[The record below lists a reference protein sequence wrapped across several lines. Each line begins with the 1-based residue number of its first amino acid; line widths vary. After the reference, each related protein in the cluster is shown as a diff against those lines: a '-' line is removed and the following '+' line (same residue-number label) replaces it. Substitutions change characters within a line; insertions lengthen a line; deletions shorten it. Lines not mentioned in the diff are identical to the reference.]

1 MLAQKVLA
9 VLTLTVA
16 AMANPME
23 KRNGCD
29 VNHPVQ
35 ACCDVGFLSCIVGKL
50 LYIVASDFV

>member
-1 MLAQKVLA
+1 MLAKKVIA

-16 AMANPME
+16 ATANPME

-35 ACCDVGFLSCIVGKL
+35 ACCDGFLNCLVGKL
-50 LYIVASDFV
+50 LYIVPSYFV

>member
-23 KRNGCD
+23 KRGCD
-29 VNHPVQ
+29 VKHPVQ
-35 ACCDVGFLSCIVGKL
+35 ACCDGFLNCIVGKL
-50 LYIVASDFV
+50 LYIVPSDSV

>member
-1 MLAQKVLA
+1 MLAEKVLA

-23 KRNGCD
+23 KRSGCD
-29 VNHPVQ
+29 VDHPVQ
-35 ACCDVGFLSCIVGKL
+35 ACCDGFLNCVVGKL

>member
-1 MLAQKVLA
+1 MLAKKVLA

-16 AMANPME
+16 ATANPME

-35 ACCDVGFLSCIVGKL
+35 ACCDGFLNCIVGKL
-50 LYIVASDFV
+50 LYIVPSDSV